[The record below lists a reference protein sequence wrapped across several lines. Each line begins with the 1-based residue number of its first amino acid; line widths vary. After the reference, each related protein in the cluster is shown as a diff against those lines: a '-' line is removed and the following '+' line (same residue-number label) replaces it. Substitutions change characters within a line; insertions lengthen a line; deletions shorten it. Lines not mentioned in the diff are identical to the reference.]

1 MLNLNKSN
9 CKQVRP
15 TDGVAMAK
23 AAWIINHFLMITD
36 FAGLM
41 PCKSFA
47 CTHTPG
53 AQIYPW
59 QGSCPP

>member
-36 FAGLM
+36 YI
-41 PCKSFA
+41 S
-47 CTHTPG
+47 
-53 AQIYPW
+53 
-59 QGSCPP
+59 